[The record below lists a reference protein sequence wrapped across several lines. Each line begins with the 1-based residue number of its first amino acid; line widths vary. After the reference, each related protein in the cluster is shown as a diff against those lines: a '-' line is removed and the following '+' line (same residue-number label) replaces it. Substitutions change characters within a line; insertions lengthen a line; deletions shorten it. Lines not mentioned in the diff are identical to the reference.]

1 MFSLQWLEKKE
12 TMIFPGGFSFIIIQH
27 SFFFFFTLLSSVE
40 DVEDLSSWKGYGS
53 LT

>member
-12 TMIFPGGFSFIIIQH
+12 TMIFPGRFSFIIIQH